1 MANAVHCT
9 EGPRLKSA
17 AVQCTAYA
25 TVHCTAADFSLAT
38 IYLSRCGTF
47 HWGWNQRWYNVL
59 RLMRYI
65 VPWLKSRLIS
75 AVVQCTASAAVHLS
89 SGDPV
94 FSEQSPP
101 STWHFAVWVPDFM
114 GQQIT
119 RLIVLPCIS
128 GLLFRKWRYLRQ
140 SLFRESCRE
149 GTLLLGWP
157 SRKSSQPER
166 LFDLVECI
174 FNDFNIVFYFIIY
187 SERKYLYL
195 TDQVNPKKS

>member
-1 MANAVHCT
+1 MAACGGTPSTPPLLNTLFMKLIFFKFSFSVIGSICNGGWNQPRYNVPRLISALVQFTMANAVHCT

-25 TVHCTAADFSLAT
+25 TVHCTTADFSLAT

-114 GQQIT
+114 G
-119 RLIVLPCIS
+119 RVPDFM
-128 GLLFRKWRYLRQ
+128 GRY
-140 SLFRESCRE
+140 
-149 GTLLLGWP
+149 
-157 SRKSSQPER
+157 
-166 LFDLVECI
+166 
-174 FNDFNIVFYFIIY
+174 
-187 SERKYLYL
+187 
-195 TDQVNPKKS
+195 